1 MSNDN
6 EDDDIEDDDDHQSR
20 IILRSITEEHT
31 PRGNI
36 STGFYYNPSVSFYD
50 YKTAYLNALL
60 LLGIFQTPQDL
71 KPYVTDYHPIQAILR
86 NASKH
91 GFVLKIVTDIKS
103 AACSFGVLLC
113 RSHKIW
119 YAMDITNKKRVDT
132 KTGEIVWAM
141 MSHITLI
148 YKIEKQNN

>member
-1 MSNDN
+1 MND
-6 EDDDIEDDDDHQSR
+6 DDDIEDDDEQSR
-20 IILRSITEEHT
+20 VILRSINEPT
-31 PRGNI
+31 PRGNT
-36 STGFYYNPSVSFYD
+36 STGFYYNPTCSFYD

-86 NASKH
+86 NAAKH
-91 GFVLKIVTDIKS
+91 GFVLKIVPDVKS

-119 YAMDITNKKRVDT
+119 YAMDITNKKRVNT
-132 KTGEIVWAM
+132 KTGEIFWEM
-141 MSHITLI
+141 MNDITLI
-148 YKIEKQNN
+148 YKMEKIS